1 MINNR
6 YVDNE
11 WLEGEVDGQRGI
23 FPISYVNVIVDCAMS
38 GGEERR
44 STAVTVH
51 QNLGRYSVMLLN
63 SRHLSKIL

>member
-1 MINNR
+1 M
-6 YVDNE
+6 DNE

-51 QNLGRYSVMLLN
+51 QNLGRHSVMSLT
-63 SRHLSKIL
+63 SKIMQTVLA